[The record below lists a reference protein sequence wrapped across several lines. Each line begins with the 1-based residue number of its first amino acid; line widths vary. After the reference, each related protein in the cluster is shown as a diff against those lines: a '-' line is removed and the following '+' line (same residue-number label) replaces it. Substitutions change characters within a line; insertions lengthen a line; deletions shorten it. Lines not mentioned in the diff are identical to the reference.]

1 MNYGK
6 KGVKK
11 RQARLQ
17 ALGPRWGNKF
27 GLLAVEL
34 IIIAIIAIGVMGAAA
49 GIGMFKAV
57 LDTAP
62 TPNPNDVAPSGYST
76 FVYDS
81 EGNQI
86 AKLVASNS
94 NRIPVGM
101 DKITPTLAHAFIAIE
116 DERFY
121 EHNGIDIK
129 GIIRAG
135 YKFIMSRGKTKQGA
149 STITQQLLKNTVFT
163 GWMEEDGLSDQIK
176 RKIQEQYL
184 SLEISKMLSKDEILL
199 RYLNTINLGQN
210 TLGVQAA
217 SLRYFNKDVS
227 ELTLSECAC
236 IAGITKNPS
245 LYNPISHPD
254 KNNGRREEVLEKM
267 LKQGYITNEEYNEAM
282 ADDVYSRIEAAN
294 QVVEKSETTSYFVDA
309 LTDQLYKDLLAAGYS
324 ENTAYSLL
332 YSGGLKIYSTQDSNI
347 QRIMDNVLSNEE
359 NYPDNTQWLLSY
371 QLTLTLPD
379 GTSQNYSSE
388 MFQKYYKENEDHN
401 FDLLFPSKEEAE
413 AKAEEYRD
421 LMIAETGGEL
431 QGERISVTAQ
441 PQISMVLEDQHTGH
455 VLAMVGGRGVKEGSR
470 TLNRATSS
478 TRSPGSTFKVL
489 ATYAPGIDQGLLTLA
504 TVRND
509 APFNYSDGTPVN
521 NYDMSF
527 GGLTSVR
534 VGIQNSV
541 NIVAVKNLTV
551 ITPQLGYDYLLNFGF
566 STLVDNVEING
577 EIKSDIVQSLT
588 LGGLTK
594 GVTCFEMAAAYS
606 SIANDGI
613 YIAPKLYTKVTDR
626 EGNIILDNTAV
637 DSRRVLKESTTFLLT
652 SAMQDVVNQGT
663 GNPCKFPG
671 MSIAGKTGTS
681 NEYRDVWFAGYTP
694 YYTCAI
700 WEGFDNNEP
709 MKGENKTLHKK
720 LWKMVMEEVH
730 KELPDIGFSPQP
742 ADVVQAT
749 VCSRSGKL
757 PIAGLCDGC
766 CVTEYFAEGTVPTE
780 TCDVHFAGAYCL
792 YSNLPAT
799 ECCPFKAEGV
809 IEMIPVEDPVL
820 QPGSAGVDEN
830 GNLNPVEIVPTTT
843 IDPETGLEVP
853 IGTHFCPHTWEFMES
868 PDAESTIQAQ
878 LVEMQMRA
886 EAAANAA
893 AEAAAA
899 ANPITD
905 N

>member
-1 MNYGK
+1 MEK
-6 KGVKK
+6 VKK

-17 ALGPRWGNKF
+17 AVGPRWGNKF
-27 GLLAVEL
+27 GLFAVEL
-34 IIIAIIAIGVMGAAA
+34 LIIAIIGLGVMGAAA

-57 LDTAP
+57 LDVAP
-62 TPNPNDVAPSGYST
+62 VPDPNDVAPSGYST

-86 AKLVASNS
+86 AKLVSENS
-94 NRIPVGM
+94 NRIPISQ
-101 DKITPTLAHAFIAIE
+101 DKVTDNIKHAFIAIE
-116 DERFY
+116 DKNFY
-121 EHNGIDIK
+121 EHNGIDIS

-135 YKFIMSRGKTKQGA
+135 YKFVASGFKTKQGA

-184 SLEISKMLSKDEILL
+184 ALEITKMLSKDEILL
-199 RYLNTINLGQN
+199 RYLNTINLGQR

-217 SLRYFNKDVS
+217 AQRYFNKDVT
-227 ELTLSECAC
+227 ELTISECAC

-245 LYNPISHPD
+245 KYNPISHPEEND
-254 KNNGRREEVLEKM
+254 KRRKDVLKAM
-267 LKQGYITNEEYNEAM
+267 LSEGYISEDEYKA
-282 ADDVYSRIEAAN
+282 ACDDDVYSRIQAAN
-294 QVVEKSETTSYFVDA
+294 QIVEKSETTTYFVDA
-309 LTDQLYKDLLAAGYS
+309 LTDQLYKDLLNAGYS
-324 ENTAYSLL
+324 ENTAWSLL
-332 YSGGLKIYSTQDSNI
+332 YSGGLRVYSTQDSGI
-347 QRIMDNVLSNEE
+347 QKIMDDVLTNEE

-371 QLTLTLPD
+371 QLSITLPD
-379 GTSQNYSSE
+379 GTTQNYSNE
-388 MFQKYYKENEDHN
+388 MLQKYYKENVDRN
-401 FDLLFPSKEEAE
+401 FDMLFPSKEEAE
-413 AKAEEYRD
+413 ALAAEYKD
-421 LMIAETGGEL
+421 LMLAETGGDFEA
-431 QGERISVTAQ
+431 ERISVTPQ
-441 PQISMVLEDQHTGH
+441 PQISMVLMDQKTGY
-455 VLAMVGGRGVKEGSR
+455 VLAMVGGRGKKEGSR

-489 ATYAPGIDQGLLTLA
+489 ATYAPGIDTGLLTLA

-509 APFNYSDGTPVN
+509 APFNYNDGTPVN

-527 GGLTSVR
+527 NGLTSVR

-566 STLVDNVEING
+566 TTLVDNVEVNG

-594 GVTCFEMAAAYS
+594 GVTCYEMTAAYA
-606 SIANDGI
+606 SIANDGV
-613 YIAPKLYTKVTDR
+613 YNAPKLYTKVLDR
-626 EGNIILDNTAV
+626 EGNVILDNTG
-637 DSRRVLKESTTFLLT
+637 DTSRRVLKESTAFLLT
-652 SAMQDVVNQGT
+652 SAMKDVVNQGT

-681 NEYRDVWFAGYTP
+681 NEYRDVWFAGFTP

-720 LWKMVMEEVH
+720 LWNMVMSQVH
-730 KELPDIGFSPQP
+730 QDLPDIGFSEKP

-757 PIAGLCDGC
+757 PIPGLCDGTLI
-766 CVTEYFAEGTVPTE
+766 TEYFAEGTVPTE
-780 TCDVHFAGAYCL
+780 TCDVHYAGEYCAYC
-792 YSNLPAT
+792 NLPAT
-799 ECCPFKAEGV
+799 ECCPFKVEGV
-809 IEMIPVEDPVL
+809 IEMIPVEPAVL
-820 QPGSAGVDEN
+820 QPGSAGVDET
-830 GNLNPVEIVPTTT
+830 GKLKQVDIVPTTT
-843 IDPETGLEVP
+843 IDPETGEEVP
-853 IGTHFCPHTWEFMES
+853 IGTHYCPHTWEFMES
-868 PDAESTIQAQ
+868 PDHDVIIQQQ
-878 LVEMQMRA
+878 LAEMQ
-886 EAAANAA
+886 AA

-899 ANPITD
+899 AAAAAQPTN
-905 N
+905 

>member
-6 KGVKK
+6 KGVKE

-17 ALGPRWGNKF
+17 AKGPRWGNKV
-27 GLLAVEL
+27 GLLVVEL
-34 IIIAIIAIGVMGAAA
+34 IIIALIAVCVVGAAA
-49 GIGMFKAV
+49 GIGMFKAIV
-57 LDTAP
+57 DTSP
-62 TPNPNDVAPSGYST
+62 TPDPNDVAPSGYST

-94 NRIPVGM
+94 NRIPVGE
-101 DKITPTLAHAFIAIE
+101 DKLTDNLKNAFVAIE

-135 YKFIMSRGKTKQGA
+135 YKFVASGFKTKQGA

-163 GWMEEDGLSDQIK
+163 DWMEEDGLSDQIK

-184 SLEISKMLSKDEILL
+184 ALEISKLLSKDEILL

-227 ELTLSECAC
+227 QLTLSECAC

-245 LYNPISHPD
+245 AYNPISHPD
-254 KNNGRREEVLEKM
+254 RNNERRCEVLRKM
-267 LKQGYITNEEYNEAM
+267 CEQGYISEDEKNAAIE
-282 ADDVYSRIEAAN
+282 DDVYSRIEQAN
-294 QVVEKSETTSYFVDA
+294 QIVEKSETTSYFVDA
-309 LTDQLYKDLLAAGYS
+309 LTDQLYDDLLEAGYS
-324 ENTAYSLL
+324 ENTAYALL

-347 QRIMDNVLSNEE
+347 QRIMDNVVTNEE
-359 NYPDNTQWLLSY
+359 NFPEKTEWLLSY
-371 QLTLTLPD
+371 QLSITLPD
-379 GTSQNYSSE
+379 GTTENFSSE
-388 MFQKYYKENEDHN
+388 KLQKYYKENVDRN
-401 FDLLFPSKEEAE
+401 FDLLFPTKDDAQAVADEYKE
-413 AKAEEYRD
+413 
-421 LMIAETGGEL
+421 LMIAQTGGEF
-431 QGERISVTAQ
+431 QADNISITAQ
-441 PQISMVLEDQHTGH
+441 PQICMVLEDHRTGN
-455 VLAMVGGRGVKEGSR
+455 VLAMVGGRGTKEGSR

-489 ATYAPGIDQGLLTLA
+489 ATYAPGIDTGLLTLA

-521 NYDMSF
+521 NYDLSYH
-527 GGLTSVR
+527 GLTSVR

-541 NIVAVKNLTV
+541 NVVAVKNLTV

-566 STLVDNVEING
+566 TTLVDNVEMNG

-594 GVTCFEMAAAYS
+594 GVTCYDMAGAYS
-606 SIANDGI
+606 AIANNGL
-613 YIAPKLYTKVTDR
+613 YNKPKLYTKVVDR
-626 EGNIILDNTAV
+626 DGNVILDNTAV
-637 DSRRVLKESTTFLLT
+637 ECRQVIKESTAFLLT
-652 SAMQDVVNQGT
+652 SAMQDVVNIGT
-663 GNPCKFPG
+663 GNLCHFDG

-681 NEYRDVWFAGYTP
+681 NDYRDVWFAGYTP

-700 WEGFDNNEP
+700 WSGYDNNE
-709 MKGENKTLHKK
+709 GLTGDQRNLSKK
-720 LWKMVMEEVH
+720 LWRLVMKDVH
-730 KELPDIGFSPQP
+730 EELPNIGFAPQP
-742 ADVVQAT
+742 ADVVTCT
-749 VCSRSGKL
+749 VCSCSGKL

-766 CVTEYFAEGTVPTE
+766 LTTEYFALGTEPTT
-780 TCDVHFAGAYCL
+780 TCDVHYAGCYCAYC
-792 YSNLPAT
+792 NLPAH

-830 GNLNPVEIVPTTT
+830 GKPNQIDIVPTTT

-853 IGTHFCPHTWEFMES
+853 IGTHYCPHDWAFMEN
-868 PDAESTIQAQ
+868 PDHDIIIQQQ
-878 LVEMQMRA
+878 LAEMQ
-886 EAAANAA
+886 
-893 AEAAAA
+893 AAAA
-899 ANPITD
+899 AAAATN
-905 N
+905 